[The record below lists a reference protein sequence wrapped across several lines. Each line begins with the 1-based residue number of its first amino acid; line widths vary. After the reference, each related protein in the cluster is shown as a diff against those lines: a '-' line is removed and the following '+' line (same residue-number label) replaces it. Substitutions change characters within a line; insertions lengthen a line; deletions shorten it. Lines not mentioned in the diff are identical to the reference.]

1 MTSEQKE
8 KVCSALIETLAL
20 EDIIEDFID
29 QLSSILK
36 PEDVFNADELNAW
49 AEENG
54 YKLSDSAD

>member
-8 KVCSALIETLAL
+8 KVCSALIETLAF

-29 QLSSILK
+29 RLSSILK

>member
-1 MTSEQKE
+1 MTSEQRKE
-8 KVCSALIETLAL
+8 VCSALIETLVL
-20 EDIIEDFID
+20 EDIIEDFIGR
-29 QLSSILK
+29 LSSILK